1 MICAL
6 LRSTNLPTTDARIA
20 TDDREQLA
28 QYDTLAGM
36 NSDEDKK
43 LKTSLDFVL
52 SVGMHSRITSKPLR
66 TQCAK
71 SFFQSVGSISV
82 KPLAAQSGYPVFG
95 VR

>member
-1 MICAL
+1 MQAWQRATVPVQAAI
-6 LRSTNLPTTDARIA
+6 TIA
-20 TDDREQLA
+20 A

-71 SFFQSVGSISV
+71 SFFQSVGIISV
-82 KPLAAQSGYPVFG
+82 KPLAAHSGYPVLEC
-95 VR
+95 